1 MNATAEKMTVDQ
13 LFRLAQRLSPTEQA
27 RLVVRLAANVES
39 VLEQAAPN
47 KQQVMRPPLRGLLV
61 DLGNAP
67 SAEEIDAV
75 QKEMWGS
82 FAEG

>member
-47 KQQVMRPPLRGLLV
+47 KQQVMRPSLRGLLV